1 MEIKSNSKS
10 VLFISQEIALQS
22 NEVTT
27 LDIQDLDSRSLK
39 NLRYLINIGSVEV
52 TLEDKKEINQA
63 IYEADG
69 KLGTGG
75 EPSTPV
81 EQKVVSVNGK
91 EGKVVLTAEDVKAEA
106 KGVTKSLVD
115 AITSDKVKEKTNLYF
130 TEARVESA
138 ASVVALKSQLAS
150 LNNEV
155 GNLSETITTL
165 TSRIKALE
173 TKAEA
178 ADATITTLRSDVDAL
193 KSKE

>member
-75 EPSTPV
+75 EPSIPV
-81 EQKVVSVNGK
+81 EQKVLSVNGK
-91 EGKVVLTAEDVKAEA
+91 EGKVVLIAEDVKAEA
-106 KGVTKSLVD
+106 KGVAKTLVD

-150 LNNEV
+150 LNSEV
-155 GNLSETITTL
+155 GNLSKTITTL

-178 ADATITTLRSDVDAL
+178 SDALIATLRSDVDAL